1 MDKPS
6 LTEHKEIS
14 FFASV
19 MIKIG
24 AKFMFWLSSRGDHRA
39 RVDSGRSLQFLPE
52 QGPVPSEIS
61 DFITCTHAQ
70 SNILHIKYAD
80 KIDY

>member
-1 MDKPS
+1 
-6 LTEHKEIS
+6 
-14 FFASV
+14 
-19 MIKIG
+19 
-24 AKFMFWLSSRGDHRA
+24 
-39 RVDSGRSLQFLPE
+39 VDSGRSLQFLPE